1 MSSGATSA
9 RTDRA
14 VSAFEAATAV
24 TPLGGDR
31 WAGTVSADWF
41 AVRGPNGGYL
51 AAIVLRAM
59 AAAVDDPPR
68 HPRSLTLH
76 YTRPPVAGDLELAV
90 TVERVGRR
98 LSTVTA
104 RAEQGGK
111 LCILAT
117 GAFSQDF
124 DPGAEYAEHAP
135 SVPHHEAI
143 EPVPDSAKLVPIAQR
158 FDVRPA
164 LGEEPFSEGDE
175 ALTGGWIA
183 FRDGDPPLDA
193 CALAMLSDAWIPSP
207 FVRAAAPFAA
217 PTIDLTIHFRAPDVI
232 AEWPVLARFRSRFAH
247 AGFFEEDGELWS
259 ADGRLLA
266 QSRQLGLMM

>member
-1 MSSGATSA
+1 M
-9 RTDRA
+9 
-14 VSAFEAATAV
+14 SAFEAATAV
-24 TPLGGDR
+24 TNLTDPPDGR
-31 WAGTVSADWF
+31 WAATVSPDWF

-59 AAAVDDPPR
+59 SAAVADPSR

-76 YTRPPVAGDLELAV
+76 YTRPPTEGDAEIAV
-90 TVERVGRR
+90 TVERTGRR

-104 RAEQGGK
+104 RLEQGGK
-111 LCILAT
+111 LCVLAT

-124 DPGAEYAEHAP
+124 DPGTEYGEPAP
-135 SVPHHEAI
+135 SAPHHEAI
-143 EPVPDSAKLVPIAQR
+143 DPVPDEAKLVPIARR

-164 LGEEPFSEGDE
+164 LGAPPFSEAEE

-183 FRDGDPPLDA
+183 FADGDPPLDA
-193 CALAMLSDAWIPSP
+193 CALAMLSDAWVPAP
-207 FVRAAAPFAA
+207 FVRANAPFAA
-217 PTIDLTIHFRAPDVI
+217 PTIDLTIHFRAPDVV
-232 AEWPVLARFRSRFAH
+232 AEWPVLVAFRSRFAH

-266 QSRQLGLMM
+266 QSRQLGLMT

>member
-1 MSSGATSA
+1 M
-9 RTDRA
+9 
-14 VSAFEAATAV
+14 SAFEAATAV
-24 TPLGGDR
+24 APVGEGR
-31 WAGTVSADWF
+31 WAATVSEDWF

-59 AAAVDDPPR
+59 VAAVGNPTRPPR

-90 TVERVGRR
+90 TVERAGRR

-117 GAFSQDF
+117 GAFSEDF
-124 DPGAEYAEHAP
+124 GPGVEYSDQAP

-143 EPVPDSAKLVPIAQR
+143 EPLTKEAAVVPIAQR
-158 FDVRPA
+158 FVIRRA

-207 FVRAAAPFAA
+207 FVRTSSPFAA
-217 PTIDLTIHFRAPDVI
+217 PTIDLTIHFRAPDVP
-232 AEWPVLARFRSRFAH
+232 AEWPVLARFSSRFAH

-266 QSRQLGLMM
+266 QSRQLGLMG